1 MPPAKT
7 KSVATAA
14 PPAPETTGCYDRTI
28 FDSLSA
34 HIAIL
39 DKSGRILD
47 TNQAWRTFG
56 QENAVDANPA
66 MIQVNYLE
74 VCDSAASDPRFGKLS
89 RRAAQGIRAII
100 DGKFQEFTMDYPCHS
115 PNRKQW
121 FYMRATRIDGPGP
134 SRVVISHENITP
146 LKQAEETIK
155 AHEKDLELKTQSL
168 EEANTALKVL
178 LKQREVDKRD
188 LEEKVVANVRQLV
201 TPYLEKIAATR
212 LDARQKAFLDIIAG
226 HLNDIISPF
235 LHRLSAMHLHLTPQ
249 EIQVATLVKAG
260 RTTKEISDILGI
272 STNAVDFH
280 RKNIRKKF
288 GLKNQRTNLRSF
300 LMSLS

>member
-1 MPPAKT
+1 MPPSK
-7 KSVATAA
+7 KKVAEPT
-14 PPAPETTGCYDRTI
+14 PVTTGCYDRTI

-39 DKSGRILD
+39 DKNGVILD
-47 TNQAWRTFG
+47 TNRAWSTFG
-56 QENAVDANPA
+56 QANDVAGNPA
-66 MIQVNYLE
+66 MIRVNYLQ
-74 VCDSAASDPRFGKLS
+74 VCDAAAADPEFGEGS
-89 RRAAQGIRAII
+89 RRAAQGIRAVI
-100 DGKFQEFTMDYPCHS
+100 GGEFEEFAMDYPCHS
-115 PNRKQW
+115 PTEKMW
-121 FYMRATRIDGPGP
+121 FYMRATRVDGPGP
-134 SRVVISHENITP
+134 YRVVISHENITP
-146 LKQAEETIK
+146 LKQAEETIR
-155 AHEKDLELKTQSL
+155 EREGELELKTQSL

-178 LKQREVDKRD
+178 LKQREMDKRD

-201 TPYLEKIAATR
+201 TPYLEKIASTR

-260 RTTKEISDILGI
+260 RTTKEISDILSI

-280 RKNIRKKF
+280 RKNIRRKF
-288 GLKNQRTNLRSF
+288 GLKNQKTNLRSF

>member
-1 MPPAKT
+1 MPRREKT
-7 KSVATAA
+7 SAATA
-14 PPAPETTGCYDRTI
+14 PPTATTGCYDRTI

-39 DKSGRILD
+39 DKNGVILD
-47 TNQAWRTFG
+47 TNRAWSVFG
-56 QENAVDANPA
+56 KANAVDIDPA
-66 MIQVNYLE
+66 MIQLNYLK
-74 VCDSAASDPRFGKLS
+74 VCDSAAADREFGQVS
-89 RRAAQGIRAII
+89 QRAARGIRAVI
-100 DGKFQEFTMDYPCHS
+100 DGKFEEFAMDYPCHS
-115 PNRKQW
+115 PTEKLW

-134 SRVVISHENITP
+134 YRVVISHENITP

-155 AHEKDLELKTQSL
+155 EHEKDLELKTQSL

-178 LKQREVDKRD
+178 LKQREEDKRD

-212 LDARQKAFLDIIAG
+212 LDARQKAFLDIISG

-280 RKNIRKKF
+280 RKNIRRKF
-288 GLKNQRTNLRSF
+288 GLKNQQTNLRSF

>member
-1 MPPAKT
+1 MPPST
-7 KSVATAA
+7 KKSTETSPAA
-14 PPAPETTGCYDRTI
+14 GCYDRTI

-39 DKSGRILD
+39 DKHGVILD
-47 TNQAWRTFG
+47 TNRAWSTFG
-56 QENAVDANPA
+56 QANGVEGNPA
-66 MIQVNYLE
+66 MIRVNYLK
-74 VCDSAASDPRFGKLS
+74 VCDAAASDREFGDTS
-89 RRAAQGIRAII
+89 RRAAQGIRAVIG
-100 DGKFQEFTMDYPCHS
+100 GKFEEFTMDYPCHS
-115 PNRKQW
+115 STEKLW
-121 FYMRATRIDGPGP
+121 FYMRATRVDGPGP
-134 SRVVISHENITP
+134 YRVVVSHENITP
-146 LKQAEETIK
+146 LKLAEETIMER
-155 AHEKDLELKTQSL
+155 EKELELQTQSL

-178 LKQREVDKRD
+178 LKQRETDKRE

-212 LDARQKAFLDIIAG
+212 LDARQKAFLDIIDG

-280 RKNIRKKF
+280 RKNIRRKF